1 MLFTWYK
8 KIKRNRNN
16 WCYNKQLRKGGE
28 SVENNNE
35 WNNKKKEMSDKTFR
49 NYFFLITFGIC
60 LLVGLLNIKYLVG
73 YLGLFMNIITPILIG
88 LGVAFILNIPMS
100 FIENHFLAFMNR
112 FKNKKRRFVKK
123 NRDINKGKRMIAIAL
138 TFIFVIGIL
147 AGLITFVIPQVSE
160 SVDTLMVKLP
170 GYVDSFNALVDEALA
185 FFNLPSTLWT
195 DINIEWE
202 TLMEQFG
209 SLLLSSVP
217 EIFNATKNI
226 TVGFFNVIMGIV
238 ISIYLLADKEN
249 LLALKDKLIYAYI
262 RKDRADF
269 IQDVSVTANQV
280 FHGFI
285 AGQITEAF
293 ILGTLCTVGLA
304 ILQIPYALLIG
315 VLVGMTSVIPVF
327 GAFLGA
333 VPSGF
338 ILLVVNPIYCLIF
351 VIYIIALQQ
360 VESNVIYPRVVGGS
374 IGLSGLWVLVGMII
388 GGSLFGFLGIILGIP
403 SFAVFYAVFRKITNE
418 RIEKMTAEQEELA

>member
-1 MLFTWYK
+1 MT
-8 KIKRNRNN
+8 
-16 WCYNKQLRKGGE
+16 
-28 SVENNNE
+28 
-35 WNNKKKEMSDKTFR
+35 DKTFR

-249 LLALKDKLIYAYI
+249 LLALKDKLFYAYI
-262 RKDRADF
+262 SKDRADF
-269 IQDVSVTANQV
+269 IQDVSVTAIQV

>member
-1 MLFTWYK
+1 M
-8 KIKRNRNN
+8 
-16 WCYNKQLRKGGE
+16 
-28 SVENNNE
+28 ENNNNE
-35 WNNKKKEMSDKTFR
+35 KDKKYDMSEKTFR

-60 LLVGLLNIKYLVG
+60 LLVALLNINSLVG
-73 YLGLFMNIITPILIG
+73 YLGLFVNIITPVLIG
-88 LGVAFILNIPMS
+88 LGVAFILNIPMT
-100 FIENHFLAFMNR
+100 FMEHHLFGFMNR
-112 FKNKKRRFVKK
+112 FKNKK
-123 NRDINKGKRMIAIAL
+123 NRNLNKGKRMISITL
-138 TFIFVIGIL
+138 TFLLVIGIL
-147 AGLITFVIPQVSE
+147 AGLITFVIPQVSA

-170 GYVDSFNALVDEALA
+170 GYVDSFNSLVDQTLA
-185 FFNLPSTLWT
+185 FFNLPTTVWT
-195 DINIEWE
+195 DITIEWN
-202 TLMEQFG
+202 TVMEQFG
-209 SLLLSSVP
+209 SLLLTSVP

-226 TVGFFNVIMGIV
+226 TVGFFNIIMGIV

-269 IQDVSVTANQV
+269 IQEVSVTANQV

-315 VLVGMTSVIPVF
+315 VLVGMTSIIPVF

-360 VESNVIYPRVVGGS
+360 VETNVIYPRVVGGS
-374 IGLSGLWVLVGMII
+374 IGLSGLWVLIGMLI
-388 GGSLFGFLGIILGIP
+388 GGSLFGFMGIILGIP
-403 SFAVFYAVFRKITNE
+403 TFAVFYAVFRKITNE
-418 RIEKMTAEQEELA
+418 RIEKMAEAQEEPVSN

>member
-1 MLFTWYK
+1 
-8 KIKRNRNN
+8 
-16 WCYNKQLRKGGE
+16 
-28 SVENNNE
+28 VENNNE
-35 WNNKKKEMSDKTFR
+35 WKNKNKEMTDKTFR

-60 LLVGLLNIKYLVG
+60 LLVALLNIKYLVG
-73 YLGLFMNIITPILIG
+73 YLGLFVNIITPVLIG
-88 LGVAFILNIPMS
+88 LGIAFILNIPMS
-100 FIENHFLAFMNR
+100 FIETHFLNFMNR
-112 FKNKKRRFVKK
+112 VKNKERRFRIKK
-123 NRDINKGKRMIAIAL
+123 NRDINKGKRMIAIFL
-138 TFIFVIGIL
+138 TFLFVIGIL

-160 SVDTLMVKLP
+160 SADTLMVKLP
-170 GYVDSFNALVDEALA
+170 GYVDSFNNLVDQMLA
-185 FFNLPSTLWT
+185 FFNLPATLWS
-195 DINIEWE
+195 DIAIEWD

-209 SLLLSSVP
+209 GLLLSSVP
-217 EIFNATKNI
+217 EIFSFTKNI

-249 LLALKDKLIYAYI
+249 LLALKDKLIYAYV

-269 IQDVSVTANQV
+269 IQDVSTTANQV

-351 VIYIIALQQ
+351 IIYIIALQQ

-418 RIEKMTAEQEELA
+418 RIEKMTAEQQDPA

>member
-1 MLFTWYK
+1 M
-8 KIKRNRNN
+8 
-16 WCYNKQLRKGGE
+16 
-28 SVENNNE
+28 ENNENDK
-35 WNNKKKEMSDKTFR
+35 NKKYDLRDKTFR
-49 NYFFLITFGIC
+49 NNLFLITFGIC
-60 LLVGLLNIKYLVG
+60 LLVALLNINYLVG
-73 YLGLFMNIITPILIG
+73 YFAMFVNIITPVLIG
-88 LGVAFILNIPMS
+88 LGVAFILNIPMT
-100 FIENHFLAFMNR
+100 FMEHHLLGFMNR
-112 FKNKKRRFVKK
+112 FKNKK
-123 NRDINKGKRMIAIAL
+123 NRNLNKGKRTISITL
-138 TFIFVIGIL
+138 TFLLVLGII
-147 AGLITFVIPQVSE
+147 AGIITFVIPQVSA

-170 GYVDSFNALVDEALA
+170 GYVDSFNSLVDQTLT
-185 FFNLPSTLWT
+185 FFNLPATLWT
-195 DINIEWE
+195 DITIEWN
-202 TLMEQFG
+202 TVMEQFG

-226 TVGFFNVIMGIV
+226 TVGFFNAIMGIV

-315 VLVGMTSVIPVF
+315 VLVGVTSLIPVF

-333 VPSGF
+333 IPSGF

-360 VESNVIYPRVVGGS
+360 VETNIIYPRVVGGS
-374 IGLSGLWVLVGMII
+374 IGLSGLWVLIGMLI

-403 SFAVFYAVFRKITNE
+403 TFAVFYAVFRKITNE
-418 RIEKMTAEQEELA
+418 RIEKMTATQEETVIN

>member
-1 MLFTWYK
+1 M
-8 KIKRNRNN
+8 
-16 WCYNKQLRKGGE
+16 
-28 SVENNNE
+28 ENNDDQK
-35 WNNKKKEMSDKTFR
+35 NKKYDMRDKTFR
-49 NYFFLITFGIC
+49 NNIFLIAFGIC
-60 LLVGLLNIKYLVG
+60 LLVALLNINYLVG
-73 YLGLFMNIITPILIG
+73 YLGMFVNIITPVLIG
-88 LGVAFILNIPMS
+88 LGVAFILNIPMT
-100 FIENHFLAFMNR
+100 FMEHHLLGFMNR
-112 FKNKKRRFVKK
+112 FKNKK
-123 NRDINKGKRMIAIAL
+123 NRNMNKGKRMIAITL
-138 TFIFVIGIL
+138 TFLLVIGIL
-147 AGLITFVIPQVSE
+147 AGLITFVIPQVSA

-170 GYVDSFNALVDEALA
+170 GYVESFNSLVDQTLK
-185 FFNLPSTLWT
+185 FFNLPATLWT
-195 DINIEWE
+195 DITIEWN
-202 TLMEQFG
+202 TVMEQFG

-333 VPSGF
+333 VPSAF

-374 IGLSGLWVLVGMII
+374 IGLSGLWVLIGMII

-403 SFAVFYAVFRKITNE
+403 TFAVFYAVFRKITNE
-418 RIEKMTAEQEELA
+418 RIEKMAATQEEPVSN

>member
-1 MLFTWYK
+1 M
-8 KIKRNRNN
+8 
-16 WCYNKQLRKGGE
+16 
-28 SVENNNE
+28 ENNNE

-73 YLGLFMNIITPILIG
+73 YLGLFMNILTPILIG